1 MKLSFK
7 DYCIK
12 YHKEEMISQWDYDT
26 NKQSPG
32 EVPSSSK
39 IPVAWKCEKGH
50 SWTISPAWRTRCKNT
65 DCPYC
70 SRRRASSEY
79 NLAITDP
86 KMLDFWDYDRNKVLP
101 EEVLPRSAVKYWWK
115 CGKGHSWS
123 LGPNEQYRLEG
134 CPYCNG
140 SRVSED
146 YNLEALFPEIAKE
159 WDYEKNKL
167 YPKEVHPYSGKKVFW
182 VCSFNQSHK
191 WQAVIVN
198 RTKNAQGCPECNKQS
213 KSSFPEQ
220 AVFYYMKKFFPDCQN
235 RAMISGFEVDIYIPD
250 FKLGIEYNGVFHEIY
265 NREAFDKKK
274 VEYLRRQG
282 MDILTIRECKNQTRN
297 QNKSQSSE
305 QSILQSKVDYYIQN
319 ANHIQNTNHDMSHC
333 HTRNGHLSSQCLKQF
348 SISSQSQCNNE
359 EGSPEGEKQKIL
371 ETGEITCQVDASYKY
386 MDEVISKIFEYINVK
401 YYMGTNGEINADI
414 DVNRDRHY
422 IRTLLVNGRKE
433 NSLASRYPKLA
444 REWHKEAN
452 WPITP
457 EMVSFGEGSPYVWKC
472 EYGHVWKATPNKRT
486 NRNQNCPYCS
496 GHRVSNENR
505 LSKVKPGIA
514 KMWDK
519 DRNGKLTP
527 DDVAVNSHLNV
538 SWKCEKGHMWQ
549 RSVKEMVRSGRC
561 PYCSGRRFTKEN
573 SLAEKY
579 PHLLEQWDWNKNEI
593 SPWEISYGNKVEA
606 WWICDKGHSW
616 KARVANRSM
625 LDRGC
630 PYCSKR
636 LATEDE
642 NFAIQYP
649 ELAKEWNYSRNGK
662 LNPQDVRPRSNK
674 KVWWICP
681 QGHEWEC
688 EINNRVMGCKCPKCR
703 SRYVRNGESLIKMY
717 PDVAVRWNYN
727 RNGDLNPS
735 IVSAKS
741 GEKVWW
747 QCPDYPHHE
756 WQRRIAHEVES
767 KRGCPYCAGYRV
779 CKENSLASL
788 YPELVKEWD
797 DWENGTLNAHDVLYK
812 SHKVVGWIC
821 EEGHRWKASVV
832 SRTRDKKQ
840 CPHCRKES
848 RR

>member
-12 YHKEEMISQWDYDT
+12 YYKEEMLRQWDYET

-39 IPVAWKCEKGH
+39 LPVVWRCENGH
-50 SWTISPAWRTRCKNT
+50 KWTVSPAWRTRCKKT

-70 SRRRASSEY
+70 SHRRASPEY

-86 KMLDFWDYDRNKVLP
+86 KMLDFWDYDKNKTVP
-101 EEVLPRSAVKYWWK
+101 EEVLPRSAVKYWWR
-115 CGKGHSWS
+115 CEKGHSWS
-123 LGPNEQYRLEG
+123 LAPNEQYRLAG

-140 SRVSED
+140 SRVSET
-146 YNLEALFPEIAKE
+146 YNLETLFPEMIKE

-167 YPKEVHPYSGKKVFW
+167 DPREVHPFSGKKVSW
-182 VCSFNQSHK
+182 KCSFNQSHK
-191 WQAVIVN
+191 WMASIVN
-198 RTKNAQGCPECNKQS
+198 RTKKAQGCPECKKQR

-220 AVFYYMKKFFPDCQN
+220 AIFYYMKKFFPNCQN
-235 RAMISGFEVDIYIPD
+235 RAIISGFEVDIYIPD

-265 NREAFDKKK
+265 NRESFDKKK
-274 VEYLRRQG
+274 VEHLCKEG
-282 MDILTIRECKNQTRN
+282 LDILTIRECKNQTDNQRN
-297 QNKSQSSE
+297 NEWLNSCR
-305 QSILQSKVDYYIQN
+305 YP
-319 ANHIQNTNHDMSHC
+319 NHDQ
-333 HTRNGHLSSQCLKQF
+333 NINPNINPNINLDFSQ
-348 SISSQSQCNNE
+348 NE
-359 EGSPEGEKQKIL
+359 EEALIL
-371 ETGEITCQVDASYKY
+371 ETGVIRCQVDTSYKY
-386 MDEVISKIFEYINVK
+386 MDAVISKIFRYLNSKYHCNV
-401 YYMGTNGEINADI
+401 NGDI

-433 NSLASRYPKLA
+433 NSLASKFPQLVK
-444 REWHKEAN
+444 EWHNEAN

-519 DRNGKLTP
+519 NNNGKLTP
-527 DDVAVNSHLNV
+527 DDVSVNSHKNV
-538 SWKCEKGHMWQ
+538 SWRCEKGHEWQ
-549 RSVKEMVRSGRC
+549 RTVKEMVRSGKC
-561 PYCSGRRFTKEN
+561 PYCTGRRFAPEN
-573 SLAEKY
+573 SLANRY
-579 PHLLEQWDWNKNEI
+579 PHLLEQWDWKKNEI
-593 SPWEISYGNKVEA
+593 SPWEISYANKVEV
-606 WWICDKGHSW
+606 WWICENGHSW
-616 KARVANRSM
+616 KARAANRSM
-625 LDRGC
+625 LGRGC

-642 NFAIQYP
+642 NFAYKYP
-649 ELAKEWNYSRNGK
+649 ELAKEWNYSKNGALK
-662 LNPQDVRPRSNK
+662 PQGVRPRSNK

-703 SRYVRNGESLIKMY
+703 SRYIRNGENLMKMY
-717 PDVAVRWNYN
+717 PDVAARWNYK
-727 RNGDLNPS
+727 RNGKLDPT

-747 QCPDYPHHE
+747 QCPNHPHHE

-767 KRGCPYCAGYRV
+767 KKGCPYCAGYRA

-797 DWENGTLNAHDVLYK
+797 ERENGTLNAHDVIYK

-832 SRTRDKKQ
+832 SRTRDKTQ
-840 CPHCRKES
+840 CPHCRKENKK
-848 RR
+848 